1 MVTRESLYF
10 INLRQ
15 AYFMSPLYASRI
27 SSKTVLF
34 TSVPRDVLD
43 EAKIRRLYGNDKV
56 KKVWLV
62 TDTKKLAE
70 MVDERE
76 KAAFKLEAAET
87 KLIKLA
93 TKARVKA
100 NGATLDENTDSPK
113 PPTQD
118 GVEDGESGSVAARWV
133 KPSDRPTHKLK
144 MIIGKKVDTI
154 NWARQEIERLT
165 PEIEALQA
173 QHRVGDGKLVNSVF
187 VEFYTQ
193 NEAQAAYQMRMSSSF
208 LCLLLPL
215 RRDSPANPAYS
226 CAQSTPAHGPS
237 LYRCDSREH
246 HLVQFEDQVV
256 GAHYQKRRND
266 RLCRRSCHILGH
278 PCRVRRRH
286 FQREL
291 LDRTAALAFVH

>member
-34 TSVPRDVLD
+34 TSVPTDVLN
-43 EAKIRRLYGNDKV
+43 EAKIRRIYGNDKV
-56 KKVWLV
+56 KRVWLV

-70 MVDERE
+70 LVDERE
-76 KAAFKLEAAET
+76 NVVFKLEAAET

-100 NGATLDENTDSPK
+100 NGAAVDENTDSPK
-113 PPTQD
+113 PATHD
-118 GVEDGESGSVAARWV
+118 RVEDGESGSVAARWI
-133 KPSDRPTHKLK
+133 KPSDRPTHRLK

-173 QHRVGDGKLVNSVF
+173 QHRVGDGKLVHSVF

-193 NEAQAAYQMRMSSSF
+193 SEAQAAYQMRMSYSYI
-208 LCLLLPL
+208 CLRLPL
-215 RRDSPANPAYS
+215 KRS
-226 CAQSTPAHGPS
+226 
-237 LYRCDSREH
+237 SR
-246 HLVQFEDQVV
+246 
-256 GAHYQKRRND
+256 
-266 RLCRRSCHILGH
+266 
-278 PCRVRRRH
+278 
-286 FQREL
+286 
-291 LDRTAALAFVH
+291 